1 LQVTLGPM
9 VLTLSLVVLA
19 LPVVVLA
26 LTIVESRHIRL
37 PFNLLRKHVR
47 MFDIQLLVVEGYL
60 PSEE

>member
-1 LQVTLGPM
+1 M